1 LRKSGGEEKDM
12 SHSQVESP
20 SATTGTQ
27 KKPGQKKSKTQKS
40 DLGKQKTTSKYPGIE
55 TVIHGNG
62 AVAHVMGHVCGGVIG
77 YPITPSTEI
86 SEMFEA
92 FRAKGGCN
100 VWGKHPFFFEP
111 EGEHSAQSG
120 AMGAT
125 LTGGRFISNASSSQG
140 ILYALESHYVTVGK
154 KVGGFVLQ
162 VAARAVSKHSLNVM
176 AGHDD
181 VYALLPS
188 GYTILF
194 GSNPQEAADLAAIA
208 YRVSSLSMI
217 PVTNAMDGF
226 ATSHMQ
232 CETLLPEPELLKE
245 FLGDPSGRIKSPTVA
260 QEMLYGAKG
269 RVYQLQQYLSKHG
282 GDIQPGDLSAL
293 NEFLKNNAENV
304 EADNAGEMVV
314 DTQTWVPEELQDQWR
329 RQWIHAFEKGTRQL
343 VPAMVDVNNPGLT
356 GGVQNQPD
364 FQAGLV
370 DHKTHFANEIPN
382 FVRQAMDEYG
392 ELTGRC
398 YNPVQTFMSADAE
411 HVIVGLGS
419 VTDDAEAVATYL
431 RGQGKKVGVVSIK
444 LLQPFPEG
452 ELVAALDGKKAVTVL
467 ERSEVTALTNL
478 VTQSLFKAGENND
491 LIRHRGIPAI
501 DSLPKISTGIFG
513 VGGHDLQPRHL
524 IAAYRN
530 MESSLNVPF
539 FYLGTQ
545 FFEKNPGPRNA
556 ERQNRLKQAYPETE
570 FMALDIKENPSL
582 LPDDA
587 FRIRFH
593 SVGGYGT
600 IASGKLLTDI
610 LAGVMQM
617 HSKSAPKYGSEK
629 SGAPTNFYITLS
641 PEPIKIT
648 NAELE
653 DVEIVISPDHKVF
666 SHANPLLGLGEGGT
680 LIMQSHHTPLEVWKE
695 LPAFARKTIRE
706 KKIQFYVVDAFGVA
720 KKHAPV
726 PELEIRMMGI
736 AFIGAICGHV
746 NRIAA
751 GKSEEAILEKVE
763 QQVNKKFGAK
773 GKAVVEGNMKVVRE
787 GLQATHRIDYSTAEF
802 NEAEKL
808 AVVVSGPGVEVS
820 AAMSRAT
827 GCTVTNGL
835 FDKTYYDDVLADRIR
850 DGSIGEAPVMPGT
863 GLFIPVATAAW
874 KDKGMFRLGV
884 PKYTAHLCTGCME
897 CAIVCPDAAIPN
909 TVHDI
914 HDLLLTAIAKL
925 DITEQHKSQ
934 MSNQVFPLTN
944 AIRDTYRNQ
953 IGKDE
958 QSFSEIVTQSLSSL
972 ETATSQNWASL
983 KLAFEKMVEVLECF
997 PVARTRPFFDAMEKH
1012 APGSGGL
1019 YSANIDPWKCTGCG
1033 ECVDVCGPGALS
1045 AEKQSSKLQAE
1056 MSRNFEFLS
1065 KVPNTPARF
1074 TDSAIQPGGD
1084 SKRLILDH
1092 NNYYAMTGGHGACR
1106 GCGEVTAIRMLTA
1119 TNKAI
1124 HEKRRKTHIIELE
1137 ALISGLDSKLESLP
1151 VDENDPDRE
1160 LRIQKTISA
1169 LEKRLYLFESG
1180 PTGNGPSFATFANA
1194 TGCSSVYA
1202 STFPS
1207 NPYKDPWVNSLF
1219 QDTPAVAKGIFEGF
1233 CATAVDDFTH
1243 LRTAKLDLEDNYD
1256 PQYHDDL
1263 FRCFNWH
1270 HFSHDEFSMLP
1281 AVISMGGDG
1290 ATYDIGFGALSRLLV
1305 SETPIKVVVLNTGA
1319 YSNTGGQTSTASYT
1333 GQDSDLTRFGGVHRG
1348 KHEDRKE
1355 LGLIAAFH
1363 PKVLVIQTNAALQS
1377 HFMKNVMDFLSY
1389 HESPAVLDTYT
1400 TCQPEH
1406 GIADDAGSRH
1416 ATLAVE
1422 SRMSPV
1428 FVHDPRRGDT
1438 LAARFS
1444 LEGNPEIGKDWITT
1458 TLDYIDDDGNASLLE
1473 RAFTAADFAVLEGR
1487 FKKHFHPVTQDDDPL
1502 PIDEYINLNSTD
1514 RYGKVPFIWSTT
1526 AKGKL
1531 IKLTMSSAIV
1541 ELTEE
1546 RRKNWRMLEYL
1557 GGLHID
1563 RMEAGHRHELDN
1575 WMQKYQQSSVARE
1588 SSIDSI
1594 ARGMAELASISGV
1607 PAAGVDK
1614 LIPVTVAS
1622 EETSADATA
1631 PVSAESGD
1639 LVEIAETDMVKCT
1652 NCKTCYQDLSEL
1664 FEKTK
1669 IMVGGSSKEVSRVIP
1684 GIFDRIEITPD
1695 LVQRA
1700 SRVADDCDVEIIH
1713 FHPPA

>member
-1 LRKSGGEEKDM
+1 M
-12 SHSQVESP
+12 SHSQVENPAKDQTESSTAAIQTP
-20 SATTGTQ
+20 
-27 KKPGQKKSKTQKS
+27 KSTDHNAPAKNC
-40 DLGKQKTTSKYPGIE
+40 KYPGIE

-62 AVAHVMGHVCGGVIG
+62 AVAHVMGQVCGGVIG

-92 FRAKGGCN
+92 YRAKGGLN

-140 ILYALESHYVTVGK
+140 VLYGLESHYVTVGK

-162 VAARAVSKHSLNVM
+162 VAARSVSKHSLNVM

-194 GSNPQEAADLAAIA
+194 GSNPQEAADLAAIS

-232 CETLLPEPELLKE
+232 CETLLPEPALLKE
-245 FLGDPSGRIKSPTVA
+245 FLGDPAGRIKCPTVA

-269 RVYQLQQYLSKHG
+269 RVFQLQQYLHRHG
-282 GDIQPGDLSAL
+282 GDIQPDRLSAL
-293 NEFLKNNAENV
+293 TQFLESQADAIES
-304 EADNAGEMVV
+304 DNAGEMVA
-314 DTQTWVPEELQDQWR
+314 DTLQWIPEELQGQWR
-329 RQWIHAFEKGTRQL
+329 RQWRNAFEKGTRQL
-343 VPAMVDVNNPGLT
+343 VPAMVDIHNPGLS

-370 DHKTHFANEIPN
+370 DHKTHFANEIPR

-392 ELTGRC
+392 ELTGRQ
-398 YNPVQTFMSADAE
+398 YKPVQTFMNDDAE
-411 HVIVGLGS
+411 YVIVGLGS

-452 ELVAALDGKKAVTVL
+452 ELVAALNGKKAVTIL

-478 VTQSLFKAGENND
+478 VTQSLFKARENED
-491 LIRHRGIPAI
+491 LIRHQGIPPI
-501 DSLPKISTGIFG
+501 SSLPKISTGIFG

-539 FYLGTQ
+539 FYLGSQ
-545 FFEKNPGPRNA
+545 FFEKNPSPGNA
-556 ERQNRLKQAYPETE
+556 ELQQRLKKAYPETE
-570 FMALDIKENPSL
+570 FMALETKENPSL

-666 SHANPLLGLGEGGT
+666 SHANPLLGLVEDGT

-695 LPAFARKTIRE
+695 LPAHARKTIRDRR
-706 KKIQFYVVDAFGVA
+706 INFYVVDAFGVA
-720 KKHAPV
+720 KKYAPSAD
-726 PELEIRMMGI
+726 LEIRMMGI

-751 GKSEEAILEKVE
+751 GHSEDTILEKVE
-763 QQVNKKFGAK
+763 QQVTKKFGAK
-773 GKAVVEGNMKVVRE
+773 GKAVVDGNMSVVRE
-787 GLQATHRIDYSTAEF
+787 GLKATSKIDYSAKEF
-802 NEAEKL
+802 SDAEKL
-808 AVVVSGPGVEVS
+808 TVVTAGPGVEIS

-827 GCTVTNGL
+827 GSTVTNGI
-835 FDKTYYDDVLADRIR
+835 FDKAYYDDILADRIK
-850 DGSIGEAPVMPGT
+850 DGSIGEAPVMPGS
-863 GLFIPVATAAW
+863 GMFMPVASAAW
-874 KDKGMFRLGV
+874 KDKGMFRLDV

-897 CAIVCPDAAIPN
+897 CAVVCPDAAIPN

-914 HDLLLTAIAKL
+914 HELLLAAIGKL
-925 DITEQHKSQ
+925 DITEQHRSQ
-934 MSNQVFPLTN
+934 MSNHVFPLSNTVRE
-944 AIRDTYRNQ
+944 AYRNLP
-953 IGKDE
+953 GKHIKAFTD
-958 QSFSEIVTQSLSSL
+958 IVTESL
-972 ETATSQNWASL
+972 ATLQIDNLSL
-983 KLAFEKMVEVLECF
+983 KHDFEKMVEVLKCF

-1012 APGSGGL
+1012 APGTGGL
-1019 YSANIDPWKCTGCG
+1019 YSVNIDPWKCTGCL

-1045 AEKQSSKLQAE
+1045 ADKQGSQIQAE
-1056 MSRNFEFLS
+1056 MARNFEFLS
-1065 KVPNTPARF
+1065 RLPNTAARF
-1074 TDSAIQPGGD
+1074 TESAIQPGGD

-1092 NNYYAMTGGHGACR
+1092 DNYYAMTGGHGACR
-1106 GCGEVTAIRMLTA
+1106 GCGEVTAVRMLTA
-1119 TNKAI
+1119 TNRAI
-1124 HEKRRKTHIIELE
+1124 HENKRKAHIIELE
-1137 ALISGLDSKLESLP
+1137 NLIDQLNAKLARLQP
-1151 VDENDPDRE
+1151 DDHDPQ
-1160 LRIQKTISA
+1160 RITRMHQTIA
-1169 LEKRLYLFESG
+1169 ILEKRLYLFESG
-1180 PTGNGPSFATFANA
+1180 PTGNGPSHATFANA

-1202 STFPS
+1202 STFPA

-1219 QDTPAVAKGIFEGF
+1219 QDTPAVAKGIFEGL
-1233 CATAVDDFTH
+1233 CATAVDDFRA
-1243 LRTAKLDLEDNYD
+1243 LRTAKLDLENQYD
-1256 PQYHDDL
+1256 PSIHDEL
-1263 FRCFNWH
+1263 FKCFNWH
-1270 HFSHDEFSMLP
+1270 YFSEEEFAMLP

-1305 SETPIKVVVLNTGA
+1305 SETPIKVVILNTGA

-1333 GQDSDLTRFGGVHRG
+1333 AQDSDLTRFGIAHKG

-1363 PKVLVIQTNAALQS
+1363 PNVLVIQTNAGLQG
-1377 HFMKNVMDFLSY
+1377 HFMKNVMNFLTY
-1389 HESPAVLDTYT
+1389 NESPAVFDTYT

-1406 GIADDAGSRH
+1406 GIADNAGSRH
-1416 ATLAVE
+1416 ATMAVE
-1422 SRMSPV
+1422 SRMNPV
-1428 FVHDPRRGDT
+1428 FVHDPRCGDT
-1438 LAARFS
+1438 LAERFS
-1444 LEGNPEIGKDWITT
+1444 LDGNPDIGKDWITT
-1458 TLDYIDDDGNASLLE
+1458 SLDYIDDDGKSQLLE
-1473 RAFTAADFAVLEGR
+1473 IPFTAADFALQEGR
-1487 FKKHFHPVTQDDDPL
+1487 FKKHFRPVSEELEPV
-1502 PIDEYINLNSTD
+1502 PVHEFIDLDED
-1514 RYGKVPFIWSTT
+1514 HRYGKQPFIWSTN
-1526 AKGKL
+1526 ANGKL
-1531 IKLTMSSAIV
+1531 VKLTMSKAIV

-1546 RRKNWRMLEYL
+1546 RRRNWRMLEYL

-1563 RMEAGHRHELDN
+1563 HMETSHRRQLDEL
-1575 WMQKYQQSSVARE
+1575 QKKYQESNVARE

-1594 ARGMAELASISGV
+1594 ARGMAQLASASGAPV
-1607 PAAGVDK
+1607 TPADK
-1614 LIPVTVAS
+1614 AIPVSVAS
-1622 EETSADATA
+1622 AAQVATQAAAQVSGAAVSGSASA
-1631 PVSAESGD
+1631 P
-1639 LVEIAETDMVKCT
+1639 LVEILDEDRAKCT

-1664 FEKTK
+1664 FERTK
-1669 IMVGGSSKEVSRVIP
+1669 IVVDGEAKEVSRVIP
-1684 GIFDRIEITPD
+1684 GIFDRIEITPE

-1700 SRVADDCDVEIIH
+1700 ARVADDCDVEIIR